1 MGSVYTLPLKLPE
14 ENATTVY
21 KNVMVGSKNLQFRF
35 QWAIASEEQYNIVMA
50 YLKVKTDS
58 DPMYV
63 NGAYSYDYN
72 FVEFYYPFSQ
82 MTDEQIGE
90 WLDENEPMPVSIL
103 NATRPSQLIMIKSR
117 AAEAALVVP
126 ILAQYREVLKWQFH
140 VIYNG
145 ETTVGVIEPG
155 GWYRSQ
161 DTDLQFRFTS
171 PLAYIGRN
179 DFERVTIEFEVDN
192 A

>member
-21 KNVMVGSKNLQFRF
+21 KNITVGSKNLQFRF

-50 YLKVKTDS
+50 YLKTKTDN
-58 DPMYV
+58 DPLYI
-63 NGAYSYDYN
+63 NGSYSYDYN
-72 FVEFYYPFSQ
+72 FVEYYYPFSQ
-82 MTDEQIGE
+82 MTDGQIGE
-90 WLDENEPMPVSIL
+90 WLDEAEILPASIV
-103 NATRPSQLIMIKSR
+103 NAERPSQLLMIKDR
-117 AAEAALVVP
+117 AQEAALIAP
-126 ILAQYREVLKWQFH
+126 IIAQYKEVLKWQFH
-140 VIYNG
+140 MIYEG
-145 ETTVGVIEPG
+145 ETTVGIIEPG

-161 DTDLQFRFTS
+161 DTELQFRFVS
-171 PLAYIGRN
+171 PLSYIGRN

>member
-21 KNVMVGSKNLQFRF
+21 KNVTVGSKNLQFRF

-50 YLKVKTDS
+50 YLKTKTDN
-58 DPMYV
+58 DPLYV
-63 NGAYSYDYN
+63 NGSYSYDYN
-72 FVEFYYPFSQ
+72 FVEYYYPFSQ

-90 WLDENEPMPVSIL
+90 WLDEAEILPASIV
-103 NATRPSQLIMIKSR
+103 NAERPSQLLMIKTR
-117 AAEAALVVP
+117 AQEAAAVAP
-126 ILAQYREVLKWQFH
+126 IIAQYREVLKWQFH
-140 VIYNG
+140 MIYEG

-161 DTDLQFRFTS
+161 DTELQFRFVS
-171 PLAYIGRN
+171 PLSYIGRN